1 MVLQDSPGKGP
12 IILKTDKQGLD
23 AIEREGGTRRTAS
36 SKRVKVAFEVP
47 RDQGPAIV
55 YPLAPLTGSRKPAT
69 AELVR
74 YLTSAPAREVY
85 RRYGFIVL
93 GEK

>member
-1 MVLQDSPGKGP
+1 
-12 IILKTDKQGLD
+12 
-23 AIEREGGTRRTAS
+23 
-36 SKRVKVAFEVP
+36 
-47 RDQGPAIV
+47 V
-55 YPLAPLTGSRKPAT
+55 YPLARLGGSKKPAT

-74 YLTSAPAREVY
+74 YLTSARARETY